1 MNKLKQRISALL
13 VAIMLLTMVPTAFAA
28 IDDTGFSDV
37 AANAWYAAAVS
48 YVQTNSLMSGT
59 AFATF
64 SPDTNIDRA
73 MLAAIL
79 YRISDNPAVS
89 ETVTFADVTADDYYA
104 AAAAWAVTNDVMT
117 PGENGFFGGNESVS
131 RQEIAHILWRHAGRP
146 SAEASVDFA
155 DETMIAPYAAA
166 AVDWARANEVINGKE
181 NNYFDPNGNVTRAQ
195 MAAII
200 QNYMTLRQKTIEQ
213 SPITDDNRILVA
225 YFSATG
231 NTKTVADIV
240 ATTLKADLY
249 EIVPETAYTS
259 DDLNWT
265 NPSSRV
271 NAEHNDP
278 SFRPAIAGDTKD
290 LSNYDTILLG
300 YPIWWGEAPNI
311 VWNFVESSDL
321 ANKTIIPFCTSSSSG
336 LGSSGE
342 TLQALSPNADWQ
354 NGQRFSGSVEAA
366 TVRQWALSLN
376 LPSNT
381 TVQPALDTTPT
392 TPEKRSLVVYFSMPE
407 TADPNNM
414 TQDEAQSTVVI
425 DNEVLGNTQYMAYI
439 IQQTADAD
447 IFRIE
452 PETPYPTDHR
462 TLVDLAADEQD
473 KNARPAIKNSIP
485 NWETYD
491 TIFVGYPIWWSDMPM
506 ILYTFFDQ
514 YDFSGKTLV
523 PFSTHG
529 GSGFAGTPTT
539 IERLEPNAKMQNGL
553 TISRDRIQ
561 DAEKDIIDWVNG
573 LKQN

>member
-1 MNKLKQRISALL
+1 M
-13 VAIMLLTMVPTAFAA
+13 
-28 IDDTGFSDV
+28 
-37 AANAWYAAAVS
+37 
-48 YVQTNSLMSGT
+48 
-59 AFATF
+59 
-64 SPDTNIDRA
+64 
-73 MLAAIL
+73 
-79 YRISDNPAVS
+79 
-89 ETVTFADVTADDYYA
+89 
-104 AAAAWAVTNDVMT
+104 
-117 PGENGFFGGNESVS
+117 
-131 RQEIAHILWRHAGRP
+131 
-146 SAEASVDFA
+146 
-155 DETMIAPYAAA
+155 
-166 AVDWARANEVINGKE
+166 
-181 NNYFDPNGNVTRAQ
+181 
-195 MAAII
+195 
-200 QNYMTLRQKTIEQ
+200 
-213 SPITDDNRILVA
+213 
-225 YFSATG
+225 
-231 NTKTVADIV
+231 
-240 ATTLKADLY
+240 
-249 EIVPETAYTS
+249 
-259 DDLNWT
+259 
-265 NPSSRV
+265 
-271 NAEHNDP
+271 
-278 SFRPAIAGDTKD
+278 
-290 LSNYDTILLG
+290 LG

-321 ANKTIIPFCTSSSSG
+321 AGKTMIPFCTSSSSG

-392 TPEKRSLVVYFSMPE
+392 TPEKRSLVVYFFMPE

-414 TQDEAQSTVVI
+414 TQDEAQSTIVI

-529 GSGFAGTPTT
+529 GSGFVGTPTT